1 MWRVGKRSS
10 GGRRS
15 RRGGRQKAT
24 LLEVS
29 ARGRG
34 RGGRGTGGLW
44 LRLVGIP
51 VALIALLAGLAYG
64 TLAVGRL
71 LFSRNESFTIR
82 RLSINS
88 DDSIARSY
96 LEGKRDI
103 RIGQN
108 LFAFNIGDVRA
119 EFLRHAPNYRA
130 ITITRVLPDTL
141 TITITPRE
149 PLALLGRRGGF
160 AVDAE
165 GWVFG
170 QRKAPDALPL
180 IVGYQGAFLKPGDRV
195 QALSADA
202 VRLIDT
208 WLSTDVEREM
218 IVRTV
223 DVRGTFRGAK
233 DALQVVLDGDL
244 TVDIAWKRGR
254 QRGPAA
260 VDDLRR
266 RLLFL
271 RAMVRDARQ
280 TGKRLRDVDL
290 TLDDYQTR
298 NAARYW

>member
-1 MWRVGKRSS
+1 MWGARKQSM
-10 GGRRS
+10 GGRPGGRTGR
-15 RRGGRQKAT
+15 RRGAT
-24 LLEVS
+24 LEVS

-34 RGGRGTGGLW
+34 RGRVSGGLW
-44 LRLVGIP
+44 LRVVGIP
-51 VALIALLAGLAYG
+51 LALLLVLGGLVYG
-64 TLAVGRL
+64 TLALGRF
-71 LFSRNESFTIR
+71 LFSRNEAFTIR
-82 RLSINS
+82 RLNINS

-103 RIGQN
+103 RVGQN
-108 LFAFNIGDVRA
+108 LFAFNIGDVRS

-130 ITITRVLPDTL
+130 ITITRVLPDML
-141 TITITPRE
+141 TIAITPRE
-149 PLALLGRRGGF
+149 PLALIGRRGGF

-223 DVRGTFRGAK
+223 DVRGEFRGAK

-244 TVDIAWKRGR
+244 TVDFAWKRGR
-254 QRGPAA
+254 HRGAAA

-266 RLLFL
+266 RILFL
-271 RAMVRDARQ
+271 RAMVRQARDE
-280 TGKRLRDVDL
+280 GKRLRDVDL
-290 TLDDYQTR
+290 TLEDYQIR